1 MNRNWMLDWS
11 IVATAAAAGILSWC
25 YLEPSS
31 LRQAALLVFGLTAL
45 GYLILAVRRDHRSP
59 VLPSPNGTSRGS
71 VRRGPSWRC
80 GTFTAGPPC

>member
-1 MNRNWMLDWS
+1 MLDWS

-45 GYLILAVRRDHRSP
+45 GYLILAV
-59 VLPSPNGTSRGS
+59 GS
-71 VRRGPSWRC
+71 MNTRWTNCLKTYRWRWWNTAC
-80 GTFTAGPPC
+80 RQRNWSARTAGIP

>member
-31 LRQAALLVFGLTAL
+31 LRQAALLVFGLTEIGRAH
-45 GYLILAVRRDHRSP
+45 V
-59 VLPSPNGTSRGS
+59 
-71 VRRGPSWRC
+71 
-80 GTFTAGPPC
+80 

>member
-59 VLPSPNGTSRGS
+59 VLPSPNGTSRGITELALLRDRKS
-71 VRRGPSWRC
+71 VV
-80 GTFTAGPPC
+80 